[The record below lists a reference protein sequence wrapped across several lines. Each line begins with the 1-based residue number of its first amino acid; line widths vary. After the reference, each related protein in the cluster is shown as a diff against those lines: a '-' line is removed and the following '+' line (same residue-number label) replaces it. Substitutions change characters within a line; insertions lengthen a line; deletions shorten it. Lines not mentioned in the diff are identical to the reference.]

1 MVDRLRKIGD
11 AVYSINRPRQIKEA
25 NRRKDQQHPE
35 RSFQKSK
42 KERKN
47 KPSEERLLDTHV

>member
-11 AVYSINRPRQIKEA
+11 ALYSISRPRQIKEA
-25 NRRKDQQHPE
+25 NRRKDQQNQE
-35 RSFQKSK
+35 RTFQQKK

-47 KPSEERLLDTHV
+47 KPPEKRLLDTRV

>member
-11 AVYSINRPRQIKEA
+11 AVYSISRPRQIKEA
-25 NRRKDQQHPE
+25 NRRKDQQNQE
-35 RSFQKSK
+35 RSFQQNK

-47 KPSEERLLDTHV
+47 KPSGERILDTRA